1 MHINEHTK
9 IIGQRVI
16 LVPYCK
22 CHVAKYHTWMEDEEL
37 RRLTAS
43 ERLSLEEE
51 YEMQARWHEDEDK
64 CTFIVLARDLIDSGA
79 DEIAGMVGDVNIFIN
94 GSTGELTTMIAES
107 KWRRKGLGEE
117 AVRMM
122 LRFAFQ
128 VIGLRAFEVKISNDN
143 VSSLKLFQKIG
154 FVVNSQCSKFREYTL
169 SIGMEHILKAI
180 AHLEVTVDKYHLNDD
195 NN

>member
-122 LRFAFQ
+122 LRA
-128 VIGLRAFEVKISNDN
+128 
-143 VSSLKLFQKIG
+143 SLKQDMGDDG
-154 FVVNSQCSKFREYTL
+154 FIIIPQWLHCYNLTFVFVCL
-169 SIGMEHILKAI
+169 L
-180 AHLEVTVDKYHLNDD
+180 VYHL
-195 NN
+195 